1 MKTIHTTPEF
11 FPLTEEEVSAALDA
25 YEALF
30 QDEVESDP
38 DFFESL
44 ENMDL
49 ESDSPD
55 DELYDEQDDF
65 DEPKD
70 PVVAEVARLISEYA
84 RRFDEYCLEYEEL
97 PEDVL
102 NHEPEYPI
110 EQIAFEIFTDALHDA
125 LQDADEN

>member
-11 FPLTEEEVSAALDA
+11 FQLTEEEVSAALDA

-38 DFFESL
+38 DFFESM
-44 ENMDL
+44 EMED
-49 ESDSPD
+49 EADSPD
-55 DELYDEQDDF
+55 DEAYDDF

-102 NHEPEYPI
+102 NHEPEHPI

-125 LQDADEN
+125 LQDADEG